1 MAYIQI
7 LAIVLCSCFIQ
18 DAFSVVKVRKVTSG
32 SSNKQLADAGG
43 QAAAIPPVR
52 RTATRKQ
59 TMAPPPPPPPPKYPH
74 LTAVKDMFWNT
85 LEDINRANMYG
96 KLNVR
101 SARNTLSNVLSNKPF
116 WLSVAGILKRKVKI
130 TNDSKRADSNIR
142 VCNALTTAITSP
154 NAMQAFQD
162 MANEV
167 YGIVSRFQSDVS
179 TEALRLVTE
188 MVNSGE
194 VNRLLD
200 TITNIIIKIKLN
212 PRMLVKGFAM
222 FQKTLNL
229 GGSINMG
236 GGLAKGIMSL
246 TSKFNK

>member
-1 MAYIQI
+1 M
-7 LAIVLCSCFIQ
+7 LQ
-18 DAFSVVKVRKVTSG
+18 DAFSVVKVRRVTSG
-32 SSNKQLADAGG
+32 PSNKQLADAGG
-43 QAAAIPPVR
+43 QAAAMPPVR
-52 RTATRKQ
+52 RHTTVRRTSTKKQ
-59 TMAPPPPPPPPKYPH
+59 TMVPPPPPPPAKYPH
-74 LTAVKDMFWNT
+74 LAAVKDMFWNT

-96 KLNVR
+96 KLNAR
-101 SARNTLSNVLSNKPF
+101 SARNTLSNVLSNEPF
-116 WLSVAGILKRKVKI
+116 WLSVVGILKRKVKI
-130 TNDSKRADSNIR
+130 TNDSKRADSKIR

-154 NAMQAFQD
+154 NAMQGFQD
-162 MANEV
+162 VANEV
-167 YGIVSRFQSDVS
+167 YGTVSRFQSDVS
-179 TEALRLVTE
+179 TDALRLVTE

-200 TITNIIIKIKLN
+200 TITNIITKIKLS